1 MKSKLLVLLLI
12 PALLMSCQKKVAVSD
27 TVEVVKE
34 AGNISSVQAQAE
46 QPAQATNNPTEIPA
60 TATNEPAVVA
70 TQVATATQLPQ
81 PTATEALILG
91 PDTFPAG
98 YNPLTGLPV
107 SDPNNLLVPPA
118 LVSITN
124 FPVSA
129 RPQAGLSFSP
139 FVFELYIGEGMTR
152 YLAMFY
158 GDFPEITA
166 QAANGSSAAA
176 SNKSNP
182 ANGASSAPAVAAM
195 TDNAMVGPIRS
206 GRLPYE
212 SLRKLFNGFL
222 IMSSGS
228 ADVVPNL
235 SDYSNVYGSDA
246 DNVNS
251 ALIDVTKLEQI
262 AQKNQKRIG
271 DLSLQGLL
279 FDEQPPSGGVLGDR
293 IWLMYA
299 YLNQV
304 DWRFDTA
311 SGSYNR
317 YQDHADATTFDLMTD
332 RLNGA
337 PLSFENVVIL
347 FAPHEV
353 VTPTIIDINLL
364 YMKKMPALLF
374 RDGVMHEIFWTT
386 ISEDYEVSTGK
397 LRPMRFIDADGNP
410 FPLKPGQTW
419 VEIVQPHTPY
429 FEVPDSTLFYDL
441 ANKKEPGSGV
451 WAVRWYPPAGAR

>member
-1 MKSKLLVLLLI
+1 MKTKILMLFLIAVLVAGCKPLI
-12 PALLMSCQKKVAVSD
+12 PVNGAVEKSD
-27 TVEVVKE
+27 SVVKIMPTITKEVVEPTLK
-34 AGNISSVQAQAE
+34 
-46 QPAQATNNPTEIPA
+46 PTEVTAPQKNELPA
-60 TATNEPAVVA
+60 STTTVPVVVD
-70 TQVATATQLPQ
+70 QPQ
-81 PTATEALILG
+81 PTATEVPVLG

-107 SDPNNLLVPPA
+107 SNPDNLLVPPA

-129 RPQAGLSFSP
+129 RPQAGLSYSP
-139 FVFELYIGEGMTR
+139 FVFEIYIGEGMTR

-158 GDFPEITA
+158 GDFPE
-166 QAANGSSAAA
+166 AAALANAGSSASGSAGTSA
-176 SNKSNP
+176 SDSSN
-182 ANGASSAPAVAAM
+182 NAPAVGAL

-222 IMSSGS
+222 VMASGS
-228 ADVVPNL
+228 SSVVPSL
-235 SDYSNVYGSDA
+235 SKYSNVYGSDA

-262 AQKNQKRIG
+262 AESNQKRIG
-271 DLSLQGLL
+271 DLSLQGLK
-279 FDEQPPSGGVLGDR
+279 FDQNAPDGGVPGNR

-304 DWRFDTA
+304 DWRFDPS
-311 SGSYNR
+311 SGAYNR
-317 YQDHADATTFDLMTD
+317 YQDHADATNFDLITD
-332 RLNGA
+332 RLNGEA
-337 PLSFENVVIL
+337 LTFENVVVL

-364 YMKKMPALLF
+364 YIKKMPALLF
-374 RDGVMHEIFWTT
+374 RDGKMYKIFWTT
-386 ISEDYEVSTGK
+386 ISDDYEVSTGK
-397 LRPMRFIDADGNP
+397 LRPIRFIDENGDP

-419 VEIVQPHTPY
+419 VEIVQPGTPY
-429 FEVPDSTLFYDL
+429 SEVPDSNLFYDL

-451 WAVRWYPPAGAR
+451 WAVRWYPPEGAR